1 MMQIL
6 TVFLAFLQ
14 NLAAVWQLKPTT
26 TGVTSGRLKFQCMT
40 AAVFSNI
47 IILVIVDVVVVIVQ
61 FRRTCLT

>member
-1 MMQIL
+1 MLQIL

-14 NLAAVWQLKPTT
+14 NLASVWQLKPTT

-40 AAVFSNI
+40 TAVFSNI
-47 IILVIVDVVVVIVQ
+47 IVLAIVDVVVIVQ